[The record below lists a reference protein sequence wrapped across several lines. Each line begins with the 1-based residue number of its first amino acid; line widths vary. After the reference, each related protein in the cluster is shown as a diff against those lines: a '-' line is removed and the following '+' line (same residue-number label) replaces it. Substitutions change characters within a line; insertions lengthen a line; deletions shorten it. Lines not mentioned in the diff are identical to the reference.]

1 MKYVLMLFDG
11 VAENLLQN
19 FLLYL
24 QIASTDIYTG

>member
-1 MKYVLMLFDG
+1 MKYVLMSFDG